1 MALVADETAGPPM
14 RSAIPAIIAAKVPP
28 NCPKA
33 GTKLPESHGL
43 NGMGSDW
50 VWDMGR
56 LPNLVRLGSKLVLE
70 ILPSI
75 AATVIGGYLL
85 TQLHFS
91 RTTEAPPAAAVA
103 VAAPDTPTVGEERA
117 AIRDVLKARRENPQ
131 APEVVRP
138 KPATTASVPSGPPAS
153 AATEPP
159 ASSESVERAPSR
171 PNVAVATAPPARRD
185 IDVPRPRPEAAA
197 SVYVPAPPHGMPV
210 TPAVPPVAALPPAAP
225 AAASEPPAQALSPVV
240 VSAPPA
246 TAQMAPPPVVN
257 RGPVGTVLSGISVFV
272 GHAANA
278 TGNTVNWVIDLPGK
292 AIEAGGRV
300 IGVNPAPPPNGPSS

>member
-1 MALVADETAGPPM
+1 
-14 RSAIPAIIAAKVPP
+14 
-28 NCPKA
+28 
-33 GTKLPESHGL
+33 
-43 NGMGSDW
+43 
-50 VWDMGR
+50 MGR

-91 RTTEAPPAAAVA
+91 RTAEPPPAAAVA
-103 VAAPDTPTVGEERA
+103 VAVPETPTAGEERA

-138 KPATTASVPSGPPAS
+138 KPATTASVPAGPPAS
-153 AATEPP
+153 AATEPT
-159 ASSESVERAPSR
+159 ASGEPVERAPSR

-185 IDVPRPRPEAAA
+185 LDVPRPRPEAAA

-210 TPAVPPVAALPPAAP
+210 TPAVPSAVAAVPSAAP
-225 AAASEPPAQALSPVV
+225 ALPSAAAPAVASEPPAQALSPVV
-240 VSAPPA
+240 VSAPA
-246 TAQMAPPPVVN
+246 QTAAPPPPVVN

-300 IGVNPAPPPNGPSS
+300 IGVNPPPPSSGPS

>member
-1 MALVADETAGPPM
+1 
-14 RSAIPAIIAAKVPP
+14 
-28 NCPKA
+28 
-33 GTKLPESHGL
+33 
-43 NGMGSDW
+43 
-50 VWDMGR
+50 MGR

-91 RTTEAPPAAAVA
+91 RTSEAPPAAAVA
-103 VAAPDTPTVGEERA
+103 VAVPETPTVGEERA

-138 KPATTASVPSGPPAS
+138 KPATTASVPAGPAAS
-153 AATEPP
+153 AATEPT
-159 ASSESVERAPSR
+159 ASSEPVERAPSR

-185 IDVPRPRPEAAA
+185 LDVPRPRPEAAA
-197 SVYVPAPPHGMPV
+197 SVYVPAPPHGMQSA
-210 TPAVPPVAALPPAAP
+210 PAVPVFPAVPSAAAP

-246 TAQMAPPPVVN
+246 TAQMAPPPPVVN

-300 IGVNPAPPPNGPSS
+300 IGVNPPAPPSGPS

>member
-1 MALVADETAGPPM
+1 
-14 RSAIPAIIAAKVPP
+14 
-28 NCPKA
+28 
-33 GTKLPESHGL
+33 
-43 NGMGSDW
+43 
-50 VWDMGR
+50 MGR
-56 LPNLVRLGSKLVLE
+56 LPNLLRLGSKLVLE

-91 RTTEAPPAAAVA
+91 RTSETPPPAAVA
-103 VAAPDTPTVGEERA
+103 VAAPETPTVGEERA

-138 KPATTASVPSGPPAS
+138 KPATTASVPAGPPAP
-153 AATEPP
+153 AATEPT
-159 ASSESVERAPSR
+159 ASSEPAERASSR
-171 PNVAVATAPPARRD
+171 PSVAVATAPPARRD
-185 IDVPRPRPEAAA
+185 PDVPRPRPEAAA

-210 TPAVPPVAALPPAAP
+210 ATAVPVAPAVPVVPAAPSVAAP

-246 TAQMAPPPVVN
+246 AAQMAPPPVVN

-300 IGVNPAPPPNGPSS
+300 IGVNPPPPPSGPS

>member
-1 MALVADETAGPPM
+1 
-14 RSAIPAIIAAKVPP
+14 
-28 NCPKA
+28 
-33 GTKLPESHGL
+33 
-43 NGMGSDW
+43 
-50 VWDMGR
+50 MGR

-91 RTTEAPPAAAVA
+91 RTPEAPPAAAVA
-103 VAAPDTPTVGEERA
+103 VAAPETPTVGEERA

-138 KPATTASVPSGPPAS
+138 KPTTTASLPAGPAAS
-153 AATEPP
+153 AATEPT
-159 ASSESVERAPSR
+159 ASNETVERAPSR
-171 PNVAVATAPPARRD
+171 PNVAVATAPPARREL
-185 IDVPRPRPEAAA
+185 DVPRPRPEAAA
-197 SVYVPAPPHGMPV
+197 SVYVPAPPHGMQAAPAVPV
-210 TPAVPPVAALPPAAP
+210 VPTVPAVPPAAAS

-240 VSAPPA
+240 VSAPAAP
-246 TAQMAPPPVVN
+246 AQMAPPPVVN

-300 IGVNPAPPPNGPSS
+300 IGVNPPPPPSGPS

>member
-1 MALVADETAGPPM
+1 
-14 RSAIPAIIAAKVPP
+14 
-28 NCPKA
+28 
-33 GTKLPESHGL
+33 
-43 NGMGSDW
+43 
-50 VWDMGR
+50 MGR

-91 RTTEAPPAAAVA
+91 RTPEAPPAAAGAVA
-103 VAAPDTPTVGEERA
+103 VPDTPTVGEERA

-138 KPATTASVPSGPPAS
+138 KPATTASVPAGPPAS
-153 AATEPP
+153 AATEPT
-159 ASSESVERAPSR
+159 ASSEPVERAQSR

-185 IDVPRPRPEAAA
+185 VDVPRARPEAAA
-197 SVYVPAPPHGMPV
+197 SLYAPAPPPGLPV
-210 TPAVPPVAALPPAAP
+210 APAVPSVSAAPVASAAP
-225 AAASEPPAQALSPVV
+225 SAAAAPSGPPMQSLPPAQALPPVV
-240 VSAPPA
+240 VSTAPP
-246 TAQMAPPPVVN
+246 QMAPPPPPVVN

-272 GHAANA
+272 GQAANA

-300 IGVNPAPPPNGPSS
+300 IGVNPPSPPSGPSS

>member
-1 MALVADETAGPPM
+1 M
-14 RSAIPAIIAAKVPP
+14 
-28 NCPKA
+28 
-33 GTKLPESHGL
+33 
-43 NGMGSDW
+43 W

-91 RTTEAPPAAAVA
+91 RTPEAPPAAAVA
-103 VAAPDTPTVGEERA
+103 VAVPETPTVGEERA

-138 KPATTASVPSGPPAS
+138 KPATTASVPAAPLAS
-153 AATEPP
+153 AATEPTAASEP
-159 ASSESVERAPSR
+159 AERAASR
-171 PNVAVATAPPARRD
+171 PSVAVASAPPARRD
-185 IDVPRPRPEAAA
+185 LDVPRPRPEAAA
-197 SVYVPAPPHGMPV
+197 SVYVPAPPHGMQV
-210 TPAVPPVAALPPAAP
+210 APAVPVVPAVPSAAAP
-225 AAASEPPAQALSPVV
+225 AVASEPPAQALSPVV

-246 TAQMAPPPVVN
+246 AAQMGPPPVVN

-300 IGVNPAPPPNGPSS
+300 IGVNPPPPPSGPS

>member
-1 MALVADETAGPPM
+1 
-14 RSAIPAIIAAKVPP
+14 
-28 NCPKA
+28 
-33 GTKLPESHGL
+33 
-43 NGMGSDW
+43 
-50 VWDMGR
+50 MGR

-91 RTTEAPPAAAVA
+91 RSTPEAPPAAAVA
-103 VAAPDTPTVGEERA
+103 VAVPETPTVGEERA

-131 APEVVRP
+131 TPEVVRP
-138 KPATTASVPSGPPAS
+138 KPATTASVPAGPAAS
-153 AATEPP
+153 AATEPA
-159 ASSESVERAPSR
+159 ASSETVERAPSR
-171 PNVAVATAPPARRD
+171 PSVAVATAPPARREL
-185 IDVPRPRPEAAA
+185 DVPRPRPEAAA
-197 SVYVPAPPHGMPV
+197 SVYVPAPPHGMQV
-210 TPAVPPVAALPPAAP
+210 APAVPVVAAVPSAAAP

-246 TAQMAPPPVVN
+246 TAQMASPPPVVN

-300 IGVNPAPPPNGPSS
+300 IGVNPPPPPPSGPS

>member
-1 MALVADETAGPPM
+1 
-14 RSAIPAIIAAKVPP
+14 
-28 NCPKA
+28 
-33 GTKLPESHGL
+33 
-43 NGMGSDW
+43 
-50 VWDMGR
+50 MGR

-91 RTTEAPPAAAVA
+91 RTPEAPPPAAAVA
-103 VAAPDTPTVGEERA
+103 VAAPETPTVGEERA

-138 KPATTASVPSGPPAS
+138 KPATTASVPAGPPAS
-153 AATEPP
+153 AATEPT
-159 ASSESVERAPSR
+159 ASSEPVERAQSR

-185 IDVPRPRPEAAA
+185 VDVPRARPEAAA
-197 SVYVPAPPHGMPV
+197 SLYAPAPPPGLPV
-210 TPAVPPVAALPPAAP
+210 APAVPSVSAAPVASAAP
-225 AAASEPPAQALSPVV
+225 SASAVPSASAAPSGPPMQSLPPAQALPPVV
-240 VSAPPA
+240 VSAAP
-246 TAQMAPPPVVN
+246 AQMAPPPPPVVN

-272 GHAANA
+272 GQAANA

-300 IGVNPAPPPNGPSS
+300 IGVNPPSPPSGPSS